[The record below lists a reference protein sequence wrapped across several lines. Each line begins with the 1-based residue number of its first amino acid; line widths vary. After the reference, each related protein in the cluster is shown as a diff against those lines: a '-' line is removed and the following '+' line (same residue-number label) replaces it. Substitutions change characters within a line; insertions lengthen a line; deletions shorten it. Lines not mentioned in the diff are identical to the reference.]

1 MYDDTEDKV
10 QCHICGKWWR
20 HVGSHVHVSHDMSA
34 REYKDQFGLTQKI
47 ALCATSISRTR
58 SRIMSRAIDDGKIV
72 YKPQTRAFYKRRK
85 YRNGQVTMSFKNSNG
100 LCDLQMLTRYMVVK
114 KIVGREPSL
123 KELQKYDSPLAGVI
137 CNRGG
142 INKYKR
148 SIGEETRSK
157 ARPSIPDI
165 ELIAQLRRWTHE
177 NNSRPRPTDFRVK
190 KDGYTSYSVFC
201 DHFGSWNNAL
211 RVAGIK

>member
-1 MYDDTEDKV
+1 M
-10 QCHICGKWWR
+10 
-20 HVGSHVHVSHDMSA
+20 
-34 REYKDQFGLTQKI
+34 L
-47 ALCATSISRTR
+47 
-58 SRIMSRAIDDGKIV
+58 RAIDDGKIV
-72 YKPQTRAFYKRRK
+72 YKPQTRASYKRRK

-114 KIVGREPSL
+114 KIVGREPSH
-123 KELQKYDSPLAGVI
+123 KELYKYDSPLAGVI
-137 CNRGG
+137 ANRGG

-148 SIGEETRSK
+148 SIGEATRSK

-165 ELIAQLRRWTHE
+165 ELIAQLRKFAKD
-177 NNSRPRPTDFRVK
+177 NKCRPRSKDFVVK
-190 KDGYTSYSVFC
+190 KNGYSGLTAFS